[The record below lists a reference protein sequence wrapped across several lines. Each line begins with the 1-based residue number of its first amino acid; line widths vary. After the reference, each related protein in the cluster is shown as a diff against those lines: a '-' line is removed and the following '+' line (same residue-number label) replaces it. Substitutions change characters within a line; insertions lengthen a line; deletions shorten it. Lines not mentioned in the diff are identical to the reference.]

1 MDKTTDVKTTNIKI
15 DWSKIAMA
23 IAVAVVFVMQQ
34 YHAMKLDEVHKI
46 VVPRAEVQATTD
58 KIMDKEE
65 IMQAL
70 KMINDRLNSMEE
82 K

>member
-1 MDKTTDVKTTNIKI
+1 MDNGI
-15 DWSKIAMA
+15 ML
-23 IAVAVVFVMQQ
+23 VAAFGILIWFIGQVIYFQMQQ

-58 KIMDKEE
+58 KIMDKEK